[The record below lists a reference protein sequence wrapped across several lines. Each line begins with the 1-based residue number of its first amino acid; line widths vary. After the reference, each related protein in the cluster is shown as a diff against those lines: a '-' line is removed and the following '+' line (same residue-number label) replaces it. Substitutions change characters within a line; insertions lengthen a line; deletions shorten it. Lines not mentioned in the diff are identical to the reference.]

1 MVTGQ
6 GLPVQLI
13 CHTKPYKNRNF
24 HIQVV
29 LHDTL
34 VYDSENWST
43 YQQFAVVSLF
53 LFLGP
58 SLIGAVMLVINSYS
72 RYCNKET
79 ESGTFTIVLYD
90 LGLEA
95 EIVSWDTMDFNFN
108 KGINHLEDNGSCKID
123 R

>member
-1 MVTGQ
+1 
-6 GLPVQLI
+6 
-13 CHTKPYKNRNF
+13 
-24 HIQVV
+24 
-29 LHDTL
+29 
-34 VYDSENWST
+34 
-43 YQQFAVVSLF
+43 
-53 LFLGP
+53 
-58 SLIGAVMLVINSYS
+58 MLVINSYS